1 MSHLKDSWDGV
12 AGVSPD
18 KEERKILYATLDSFR
33 LAHFNITHRRR
44 QNFYALPSAESQLLS
59 APPFNFLS
67 TLERVDDAI
76 DANADIA
83 AEILKIG
90 LGSFGLQDGPGLDPV
105 HWHGKAKTSDLDKAR
120 STIRQF
126 YRDWSSEGA
135 SERRASYGP
144 VLRDIDATFANV
156 SDKRGI
162 RVLVPGAGLGRLVL
176 ELCKQGYD
184 VEGNE
189 VSYHQLIAS
198 NWILNHC
205 DEADQYTLFPF
216 ASDFSN
222 VISRADQL
230 KMVQIPDV
238 HAASALLDSHAPSQ
252 RSVVGRMSMTAADF
266 TELYNDAKNKAAFE
280 AVATV
285 FFLDTAQNVIRY
297 IQTVHHCLK
306 PGGIW
311 TNNGPLLWHWN
322 SEKEQ
327 PAKNGHNEQLADH
340 MSRGSIE
347 LTVEEVLEIIGSMGF
362 EIDDRGIR
370 NEESA
375 SGYVQNPNSLL
386 QNSYRATLVLPA
398 FTGEN
403 RRMGCLHSFRHFW
416 SGRRHISRQQQDCG
430 PTTVDTFSRS
440 SSSYKKPRIVMKE
453 FDSGEDDVAATAT
466 ELRRSS
472 QQYIVRDV
480 DCSLSPVVVELQ
492 DLIEN
497 DALIHRLFTDMFLE
511 VPRHSFFDRDPSG
524 RPQIRDYKTLLQHLN
539 DIISRAPEF
548 NTTIMMG
555 FPINAVLAFPM
566 ATRSGIAAFLDEKVN
581 AQIRKIL
588 QTWAIFLGSP
598 SSRYVLDAGPE
609 RGGWLGATALA
620 LMPNFSAD
628 YVCNPAEPHYGFQSW
643 DDFFTR
649 RLRNGARPVDSPKD
663 SSVIANPCES
673 SPYRLAFRVPA
684 QAQFWM
690 KEQSYSLLDMLADD
704 ALSPRF
710 YGGTVYQAYLGCTNY
725 HRWHSP
731 VSGTIRKAYGKPG
744 AYYAQAPRVGF
755 DPSTPNS
762 SQAYLTQVA
771 TRAMI
776 FIDADDAKI
785 GLMCFMPVGITEC
798 SSCEVGVSEGQRV
811 EKGDEIGMFHYGGST
826 SESPLPQAPVLIQPL
841 LPSLPPQPPPHPS
854 ASVTDEVVLM
864 NSRFKQFGASFGSKR
879 NPNRNRD
886 NNTTTT
892 SNPSNGSSLTLAPPS
907 TTNGLLPTPSN
918 HTSSTTSLPMNP
930 PPNNGLGRPPSYT
943 YNPNAPRTMSPM
955 PPQQQQMAHHPPPI
969 HTGAYP
975 QGHPALNGAQQQPPG
990 YGGGGGGAGG
1000 GYPQPN
1006 GMHGAGA
1013 PQPTLGQYPTRGPPV
1028 EVEGAGRS
1036 KAQLI
1041 VGIDFVSHR
1050 FPPSGKK
1057 HPQLTTGQGTT
1068 FSGVAFAFATNTE
1081 AKEDIITEWPGA
1093 GNQTKQ
1099 KIPTVLYYDQ
1109 YQKVVGWGPDI
1120 ADALAPTGYPK
1131 PGVQKVEWF
1140 KLQLML
1146 SGNTYIDPINLPPLP
1161 PGKSEIDVAADY
1173 LFKLRQAMRN
1183 QLQKTLG
1190 EVFNR
1195 EERNIRYF
1203 LTVPAIWNDA
1213 GKAATRA
1220 AAIQAGFLRDENDN
1234 RLTLITEPEAA
1245 AMFCSKTGLLNLK
1258 IRDAVLIVDCG
1269 GGTVDL
1275 IAYEVEEETPFT
1287 VAECTAG
1294 SGDSCGST
1302 ALNRN
1307 FSNILRAKIR
1317 KMKLPDGSKTAGK
1330 VYAKCIMD
1338 FENRIKADF
1347 RNNGQKWAV
1356 DVGIEAEFPEAGIE
1370 EGYMTF
1376 TNEEILQCFE
1386 PVVNRILEL
1395 VRNQIIAIQ
1404 AQNRLLQ
1411 NVLVVGGFG
1420 ASEYL
1425 FQQIRLH
1432 VPPQFQSK
1440 VVRPMDS
1447 VAAIVKGAVTAGI
1460 TERVITSRVAR
1471 RHYLMAT
1478 LQPFRE
1484 GHHPEQYRV
1493 PSLDGKDRCKYTRQI
1508 FVQKGQRVKI
1518 GEPVKVSFFRQVA
1531 PGATLMYEDILYA
1544 CDEDV
1549 CPEYTKDPRIK
1560 EVVTLTS
1567 DLSRKN
1573 LEKDFERM
1581 DTPQGT
1587 FYRVYFDIL
1596 LALDGSEFNAE
1607 LVCQGEHWRPD
1618 RSDNATR
1625 GKQNVWEPWL
1635 DAICRGLVDFPLH
1648 TTLSIKMRIR
1658 KFPSISCP
1666 VTIQLLLLLPTLTY
1680 GFDCSHIRADKQSFD
1695 ISDLGNPISVMK
1707 SENHSPSPTMTNTTF
1722 TIDICKPLKKAK
1734 GIPKEEDCPNGTR
1747 ICAIKRLIN
1756 TFENSTSFED
1766 AIPIAGQ
1773 YTLHGGTELDP
1784 DITRLKTSSTASD
1797 REKEG
1802 FRLAVQGPKYPETN
1816 GLKQKA
1822 VIEFLCADKA
1832 TEKKEEI
1839 KKRQGVVAGRDDE
1852 EEDHSATGEV
1862 ADDGHGGTLKYLD
1875 YSTVGESQVLSLEW
1889 RTKYACED
1897 AGKNGSDD
1905 KNSSGHWG
1913 VFTWFIIIIF
1923 LGTAAYL
1930 IFGSWLNY
1938 NRYSARGWD
1947 LVPHSETIRDIPYIF
1962 KDWMRRVVSTLQ
1974 GGGSRGGYSAV

>member
-1 MSHLKDSWDGV
+1 
-12 AGVSPD
+12 
-18 KEERKILYATLDSFR
+18 
-33 LAHFNITHRRR
+33 
-44 QNFYALPSAESQLLS
+44 
-59 APPFNFLS
+59 
-67 TLERVDDAI
+67 
-76 DANADIA
+76 
-83 AEILKIG
+83 
-90 LGSFGLQDGPGLDPV
+90 
-105 HWHGKAKTSDLDKAR
+105 
-120 STIRQF
+120 
-126 YRDWSSEGA
+126 
-135 SERRASYGP
+135 
-144 VLRDIDATFANV
+144 
-156 SDKRGI
+156 
-162 RVLVPGAGLGRLVL
+162 
-176 ELCKQGYD
+176 
-184 VEGNE
+184 
-189 VSYHQLIAS
+189 
-198 NWILNHC
+198 
-205 DEADQYTLFPF
+205 
-216 ASDFSN
+216 
-222 VISRADQL
+222 
-230 KMVQIPDV
+230 
-238 HAASALLDSHAPSQ
+238 
-252 RSVVGRMSMTAADF
+252 
-266 TELYNDAKNKAAFE
+266 
-280 AVATV
+280 
-285 FFLDTAQNVIRY
+285 
-297 IQTVHHCLK
+297 
-306 PGGIW
+306 
-311 TNNGPLLWHWN
+311 
-322 SEKEQ
+322 
-327 PAKNGHNEQLADH
+327 
-340 MSRGSIE
+340 
-347 LTVEEVLEIIGSMGF
+347 
-362 EIDDRGIR
+362 
-370 NEESA
+370 
-375 SGYVQNPNSLL
+375 
-386 QNSYRATLVLPA
+386 
-398 FTGEN
+398 
-403 RRMGCLHSFRHFW
+403 
-416 SGRRHISRQQQDCG
+416 
-430 PTTVDTFSRS
+430 
-440 SSSYKKPRIVMKE
+440 
-453 FDSGEDDVAATAT
+453 
-466 ELRRSS
+466 
-472 QQYIVRDV
+472 
-480 DCSLSPVVVELQ
+480 
-492 DLIEN
+492 
-497 DALIHRLFTDMFLE
+497 
-511 VPRHSFFDRDPSG
+511 
-524 RPQIRDYKTLLQHLN
+524 
-539 DIISRAPEF
+539 
-548 NTTIMMG
+548 
-555 FPINAVLAFPM
+555 
-566 ATRSGIAAFLDEKVN
+566 
-581 AQIRKIL
+581 
-588 QTWAIFLGSP
+588 
-598 SSRYVLDAGPE
+598 
-609 RGGWLGATALA
+609 
-620 LMPNFSAD
+620 
-628 YVCNPAEPHYGFQSW
+628 
-643 DDFFTR
+643 
-649 RLRNGARPVDSPKD
+649 
-663 SSVIANPCES
+663 
-673 SPYRLAFRVPA
+673 
-684 QAQFWM
+684 
-690 KEQSYSLLDMLADD
+690 
-704 ALSPRF
+704 
-710 YGGTVYQAYLGCTNY
+710 
-725 HRWHSP
+725 
-731 VSGTIRKAYGKPG
+731 
-744 AYYAQAPRVGF
+744 
-755 DPSTPNS
+755 
-762 SQAYLTQVA
+762 
-771 TRAMI
+771 
-776 FIDADDAKI
+776 
-785 GLMCFMPVGITEC
+785 
-798 SSCEVGVSEGQRV
+798 
-811 EKGDEIGMFHYGGST
+811 
-826 SESPLPQAPVLIQPL
+826 
-841 LPSLPPQPPPHPS
+841 
-854 ASVTDEVVLM
+854 M

-879 NPNRNRD
+879 NPNRNTRD
-886 NNTTTT
+886 NTSTSTTTT
-892 SNPSNGSSLTLAPPS
+892 SNGSSLTLAPP
-907 TTNGLLPTPSN
+907 TNGVAPFPSN
-918 HTSSTTSLPMNP
+918 GTSSTTSLPMSQP
-930 PPNNGLGRPPSYT
+930 QNGLGRPPSYT
-943 YNPNAPRTMSPM
+943 YNSNAPRAQSPM
-955 PPQQQQMAHHPPPI
+955 PPPAQQQMAHHPPPI
-969 HTGAYP
+969 HTGAYN
-975 QGHPALNGAQQQPPG
+975 QGHPALGGAAQPPG
-990 YGGGGGGAGG
+990 YGGGYG
-1000 GYPQPN
+1000 QPG
-1006 GMHGAGA
+1006 GMHGGL
-1013 PQPTLGQYPTRGPPV
+1013 PQPTLGQYTARGAPV

-1041 VGIDFVSHR
+1041 VGIDF
-1050 FPPSGKK
+1050 
-1057 HPQLTTGQGTT
+1057 GTT

-1395 VRNQIIAIQ
+1395 VRSQIIAIQ

-1425 FQQIRLH
+1425 FQQIKLH

-1478 LQPFRE
+1478 LQPFKE

-1607 LVCQGEHWRPD
+1607 LRV
-1618 RSDNATR
+1618 
-1625 GKQNVWEPWL
+1625 
-1635 DAICRGLVDFPLH
+1635 
-1648 TTLSIKMRIR
+1648 
-1658 KFPSISCP
+1658 
-1666 VTIQLLLLLPTLTY
+1666 
-1680 GFDCSHIRADKQSFD
+1680 
-1695 ISDLGNPISVMK
+1695 
-1707 SENHSPSPTMTNTTF
+1707 
-1722 TIDICKPLKKAK
+1722 
-1734 GIPKEEDCPNGTR
+1734 
-1747 ICAIKRLIN
+1747 IN
-1756 TFENSTSFED
+1756 TFENTTSFEQ
-1766 AIPIAGQ
+1766 AIPIAGS
-1773 YTLHGGTELDP
+1773 YTMHGGTELDSQ
-1784 DITRLKTSSTASD
+1784 ITRLKTSSSASD

-1802 FRLAVQGPKYPETN
+1802 FRLEVHGPKYPAKN
-1816 GLKQKA
+1816 GKKSKA
-1822 VIEFLCADKA
+1822 IFEFLCQDKA
-1832 TEKKEEI
+1832 EEKSKE
-1839 KKRQGVVAGRDDE
+1839 RDLASAAPLRREEQSTMEANNEDGD
-1852 EEDHSATGEV
+1852 EEDHTATGEI
-1862 ADDGHGGTLKYLD
+1862 ADDGHGGTLKYID
-1875 YSTVGESQVLSLEW
+1875 FGIVDDTRVLSLEW

-1897 AGKNGSDD
+1897 SKGGDDSDT
-1905 KNSSGHWG
+1905 KKSSHWG
-1913 VFTWFIIIIF
+1913 FFTWLIIMYGP
-1923 LGTAAYL
+1923 LSPPTLLTYRHMLPPYLADPSCARPAYSSEQPPTS
-1930 IFGSWLNY
+1930 FS
-1938 NRYSARGWD
+1938 
-1947 LVPHSETIRDIPYIF
+1947 VP
-1962 KDWMRRVVSTLQ
+1962 
-1974 GGGSRGGYSAV
+1974 G